1 MQLPRTELRDPD
13 AIGLAKKNDAEI
25 LELLLHKQMGALS
38 AVMTA
43 LPALTIGA
51 ARIQAAITGNKMI
64 GYAGAGS
71 AGLAALCDYLELP
84 GTFGYPPERLRMLF
98 AGGTENL
105 KSMRGRVE
113 DSAEAGERDF
123 QASGLG
129 SGDCLIL
136 NSASGTTPYTLGAL
150 HAARNSGTTTIG
162 MANNPD
168 TPLLIESDIPILLP
182 TTPEI
187 IAGSTRLGAA
197 TAQKVALNMM
207 SSLVALRLGHAVR
220 GHMVNLVAD
229 NEKLQKRALRI
240 IMDISDCAEQDA
252 LTALNAAAGNVKV
265 AILIARDKLEPDE
278 ARQRIADCDGNLR
291 PLLDRSK
298 NPQEH

>member
-13 AIGLAKKNDAEI
+13 AIGLARRSDADI
-25 LELLLHKQMGALS
+25 LELLLQKQVAALS
-38 AVMTA
+38 AVNSA
-43 LPALTIGA
+43 LPALTDGA
-51 ARIQAAITGNKMI
+51 ARIQAAITSNKMI

-98 AGGTENL
+98 AGGTDNL

-113 DSAEAGERDF
+113 DSTEEGSRDF
-123 QASGLG
+123 YDSGLG
-129 SGDCLIL
+129 TDDCIILI
-136 NSASGTTPYTLGAL
+136 SASGTTPYTLGVL
-150 HAARNSGTTTIG
+150 RAAKESGTTTIG
-162 MANNPD
+162 IANNPD
-168 TPLLIESDIPILLP
+168 TPLLQQADIPILLP
-182 TTPEI
+182 TQPEI

-240 IMDISDCAEQDA
+240 IMDISDCSEADA
-252 LTALNAAAGNVKV
+252 LDALRNASGDVKI
-265 AILIARDKLEPDE
+265 AILIARDKVEPE
-278 ARQRIADCDGNLR
+278 VARQRIAACDGNLR
-291 PLLDRSK
+291 PLLDHTI
-298 NPQEH
+298 NPQGR

>member
-13 AIGLAKKNDAEI
+13 AIGLARRSDADI
-25 LELLLHKQMGALS
+25 LELLLQKQVAALS
-38 AVMTA
+38 AVSSA
-43 LPALTIGA
+43 LPALTDGA
-51 ARIQAAITGNKMI
+51 ARIQAAITSNKMI

-98 AGGTENL
+98 AGGTDNL

-113 DSAEAGERDF
+113 DSTEEGSRDF
-123 QASGLG
+123 YDSGLG
-129 SGDCLIL
+129 TDDCIILI
-136 NSASGTTPYTLGAL
+136 SASGTTPYTLGVL
-150 HAARNSGTTTIG
+150 RAAKESGTTTIG
-162 MANNPD
+162 IANNPD
-168 TPLLIESDIPILLP
+168 TPLLQQADIPILLP
-182 TTPEI
+182 TQPEI

-240 IMDISDCAEQDA
+240 IMDISDCSEADA
-252 LTALNAAAGNVKV
+252 LDALRNASGDVKI
-265 AILIARDKLEPDE
+265 AILIARDKVEPE
-278 ARQRIADCDGNLR
+278 VARQRIAACDGNLR
-291 PLLDRSK
+291 PLLDHTI
-298 NPQEH
+298 NPQGR